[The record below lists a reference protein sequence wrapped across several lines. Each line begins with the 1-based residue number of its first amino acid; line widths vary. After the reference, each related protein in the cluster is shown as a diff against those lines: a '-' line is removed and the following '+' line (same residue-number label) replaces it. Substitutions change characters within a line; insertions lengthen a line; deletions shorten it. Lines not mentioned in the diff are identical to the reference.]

1 MHWFNGIGWILIEFI
16 HMYNKIQGT
25 IIVAIQG
32 AQFIACSC
40 DKITTIDIRYQIY
53 IHAYVVD
60 GSNRWPILVCVDKIV
75 DGFGSNNPTKIIMN
89 VLLKDGRL
97 SREDFSKNIMFWSI
111 WNKYLFLG
119 LMCVLPLMETMQSF
133 LNFVQRK
140 DILYVISS
148 IW

>member
-1 MHWFNGIGWILIEFI
+1 M
-16 HMYNKIQGT
+16 
-25 IIVAIQG
+25 
-32 AQFIACSC
+32 
-40 DKITTIDIRYQIY
+40 
-53 IHAYVVD
+53 VD

-119 LMCVLPLMETMQSF
+119 LMCVLPLMETM
-133 LNFVQRK
+133 
-140 DILYVISS
+140 
-148 IW
+148 